1 MFIFKKAEKEK
12 KTLRDND
19 IMRTV
24 INFQLKEFEN
34 IRKYGNFVGS
44 KKKNSCSVWEKNR
57 EIMRKFL
64 VFVTHWN
71 FNMLTS
77 LSDYNSLE
85 MGWSG
90 PVFLV

>member
-1 MFIFKKAEKEK
+1 MQKMFIFKKAEKGK

-44 KKKNSCSVWEKNR
+44 KKKILALC
-57 EIMRKFL
+57 EIKI
-64 VFVTHWN
+64 VK
-71 FNMLTS
+71 S
-77 LSDYNSLE
+77 
-85 MGWSG
+85 
-90 PVFLV
+90 